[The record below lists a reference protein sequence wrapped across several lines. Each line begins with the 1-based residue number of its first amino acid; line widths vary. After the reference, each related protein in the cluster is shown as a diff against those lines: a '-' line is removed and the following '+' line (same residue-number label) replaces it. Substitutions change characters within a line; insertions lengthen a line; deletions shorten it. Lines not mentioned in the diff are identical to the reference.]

1 MWRHFSDS
9 LCRLLLLAGLT
20 FIACAPALADDPVH
34 ALTLV
39 QFNDV
44 YEIFPITVNEQGHT
58 VQRSGMAYIA
68 TMLKH
73 KRAAGPT
80 LVLHAGDM
88 ISPSLAS
95 IKLKHKGAQMI
106 TALNAIGVDLATFG
120 NHEFDFGCKVL
131 AERVRE
137 SRFPWVSANVDL
149 PAALSLPPDKVK
161 PYRVLEAA
169 GLRLGVFGLTVPIQ
183 PIKDGCAGEAITFR
197 DPIAAAREVLPKL
210 KQEKVDL
217 IIALTHLRM
226 DQDQALAQALP
237 QIDLIVGGH
246 DHDVIVDLVGK
257 TLITKAGANA
267 TALGSIGIEAVWGDG
282 RWVVEKSWRRELVDP
297 ASVEADPEVSK
308 LLAPYAEEMRPF
320 DKVIGWTAVPLDA
333 QEDTVRQRESNFG
346 DWLADVARAAM
357 HTDVALIN
365 GGSVRDDRVVPPGPL
380 TLANLYTLLPFDN
393 RLVAVRVTGAQ
404 LLAALENG
412 VSLVG
417 QNAGRFPQVSGM
429 KFRYDPSRPAGKRI
443 LGAWVGGKP
452 LRSERVYSL
461 ATTDFVVERGEID
474 GYTMLPKT
482 ALRRAGELN
491 RVAIRALASGSPIRP
506 RLDGRIV
513 RELLSAQP
521 ERPM

>member
-1 MWRHFSDS
+1 MWRHFSAS
-9 LCRLLLLAGLT
+9 LRRLLLLSGLAC
-20 FIACAPALADDPVH
+20 IVCAPALAEGSVH

-44 YEIFPITVNEQGHT
+44 YEIFPLTVAEQGHT

-73 KRAAGPT
+73 QRAAGPT

-106 TALNAIGVDLATFG
+106 AALNAIGVDLATFG

-149 PAALSLPPDKVK
+149 PAALGLPPDKVM
-161 PYRVLEAA
+161 PYRVLETA

-183 PIKDGCAGEAITFR
+183 PIEEGCEGAAITFR
-197 DPIAAAREVLPKL
+197 DPISAAREVLPRL
-210 KQEKVDL
+210 KQEKIDI

-237 QIDLIVGGH
+237 EIDFIVGGH
-246 DHDVIVDLVGK
+246 DHDAVVDLAGK

-267 TALGSIGIEAVWGDG
+267 TALGLIGIEAAQADG
-282 RWVVEKSWRRELVDP
+282 RWVVEKSWRREPVDP
-297 ASVEADPEVSK
+297 ARVEADPEVSK
-308 LLAPYAEEMRPF
+308 LLAPYAEEMKPF
-320 DKVIGWTAVPLDA
+320 QKVIGSTAVPLDA

-357 HTDVALIN
+357 HTEVALIN

-380 TLANLYTLLPFDN
+380 TLADLYTLLPFDN

-417 QNAGRFPQVSGM
+417 QKAGRFPEVSGM
-429 KFRYDPSRPAGKRI
+429 RFRYDPSRPMGKRI
-443 LGAWVGGKP
+443 LGVWVGGKP
-452 LRSERVYSL
+452 LRSDRVYSL

-482 ALRRAGELN
+482 PLRRGGEFN
-491 RVAIRALASGSPIRP
+491 QVVIRALASGNPLRP
-506 RLDGRIV
+506 RLEGRIV
-513 RELLSAQP
+513 REVSGAQP
-521 ERPM
+521 EQ